1 MPLWLFRAVFLLP
14 RPYEITSLKSN
25 IVKSIEAYYMYSIL
39 LLSFISIFSCL
50 WFVIVAKSYEICFFV
65 SIICLS
71 SKWFVLPVVWNP
83 GNYDF
88 FVITHTCAQ
97 NIRELRFWW
106 KNFLFL
112 PLEWCKWHINI
123 VSSLNN
129 IFFFR
134 DEIVL
139 DSRHHFWLLVKKNY
153 KWNWKNLFSKSFEK
167 NLPVSNSILPTI
179 TVPFLAVFRNVKR
192 KSHNTISMEFLVFV

>member
-39 LLSFISIFSCL
+39 LLFFINFFSCL

-71 SKWFVLPVVWNP
+71 SKWFVLLVVWNP
-83 GNYDF
+83 GSYDF

-97 NIRELRFWW
+97 IIRELRFWW
-106 KNFLFL
+106 KNFLCL
-112 PLEWCKWHINI
+112 PVEWCKYGTLTSFL
-123 VSSLNN
+123 VLT
-129 IFFFR
+129 IFFR
-134 DEIVL
+134 NEIEL
-139 DSRHHFWLLVKKNY
+139 DSRHRFWLLVKK
-153 KWNWKNLFSKSFEK
+153 L
-167 NLPVSNSILPTI
+167 
-179 TVPFLAVFRNVKR
+179 
-192 KSHNTISMEFLVFV
+192 